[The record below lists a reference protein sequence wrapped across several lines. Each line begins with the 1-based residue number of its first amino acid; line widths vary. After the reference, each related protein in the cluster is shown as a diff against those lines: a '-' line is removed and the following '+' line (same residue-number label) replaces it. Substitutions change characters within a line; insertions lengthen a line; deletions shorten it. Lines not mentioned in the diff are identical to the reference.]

1 MSENSFT
8 AAAVQASPVFLDREK
23 TVRKAVELVGEAAGA
38 GARLVVFPEAFV
50 PTYPFWP
57 KDLGFGPERKLVMD
71 ARVEL
76 HENSV
81 DVPGKDTE
89 RMGRAAK
96 KAGAYVVIGVNEREG
111 GTLYNTILY
120 FGSDG
125 SLLGRHRKLMSIDS
139 EKCVWA
145 NGTAEDV
152 RVFETGLGRIGGLF
166 CYEHHMTLE
175 KYAMFAKGEQIHAG
189 LWGGHGFAKDTMDFS
204 SRQYAFEGQTFV
216 VVSALFIDEK
226 SGPRLL
232 RAQGPHC
239 VGLPGGKRHNKPA
252 GRIPRR
258 AGLRKGGDSLRRNR
272 SRADNEGQGGNRLR
286 GSLLETR
293 HIPLRDNGLTAARPS
308 AGSCRERRRQ
318 TSSCRSPTF
327 RESGAVPR
335 PSAPTIT
342 PSSRRKMSTTA
353 PEPGAQSSPLS
364 RFLPV

>member
-8 AAAVQASPVFLDREK
+8 AAAVQASPVFLDRER
-23 TVRKAVELVGEAAGA
+23 TVRKAVELVGEAAGM

-71 ARVEL
+71 AHVEL

-81 DVPGKDTE
+81 EVPGKDTE
-89 RMGRAAK
+89 MIGRAAK
-96 KAGAYVVIGVNEREG
+96 KAKACVVMGVNEKVG

-152 RVFETGLGRIGGLF
+152 NVFETELGRIGGLF

-175 KYAMFAKGEQIHAG
+175 KHAMFAKGEQIHAG
-189 LWGGHGFAKDTMDFS
+189 LWGGHGFAKDIMDFS

-216 VVSALFIDEK
+216 VVASLFMDEK
-226 SGPRLL
+226 SVPDSFALKDRT
-232 RAQGPHC
+232 
-239 VGLPGGKRHNKPA
+239 VWDYPGGSGIISPRGEYLA
-252 GRIPRR
+252 GPVYGKEEIVCAEIDLGQITR
-258 AGLRKGGDSLRRNR
+258 AKAVIDCAGHF
-272 SRADNEGQGGNRLR
+272 SRPD
-286 GSLLETR
+286 
-293 HIPLRDNGLTAARPS
+293 I
-308 AGSCRERRRQ
+308 
-318 TSSCRSPTF
+318 F
-327 RESGAVPR
+327 RFEIIDP
-335 PSAPTIT
+335 P
-342 PSSRRKMSTTA
+342 
-353 PEPGAQSSPLS
+353 
-364 RFLPV
+364 